1 MARSRRRRPRI
12 TPRMPPRPRVRRYGR
27 ASRRWAD
34 APGLTLRSYQV
45 HPLSFSPTLDRR
57 TWHPLGRSRPLT
69 IAVDPPGG
77 DRDAARRVARRA
89 PWSFT
94 RSHDVFADPM
104 KVSVCVRR
112 ETRKR
117 VMHALGK
124 AGGRVRPPRRNEFS
138 EISCRRK

>member
-1 MARSRRRRPRI
+1 MSRSRRRRPRI
-12 TPRMPPRPRVRRYGR
+12 VPRMPPRSRVRRYRR
-27 ASRRWAD
+27 ASRRWA
-34 APGLTLRSYQV
+34 AATVQVPALRLQPLTLM
-45 HPLSFSPTLDRR
+45 PTLDRR

-124 AGGRVRPPRRNEFS
+124 AGGRVRPPKRNEFS